1 MDTTNP
7 ALELAEN
14 FINQTNCSV
23 FLTGKAGTGKTTFL
37 RQLQNTCSKN
47 MVVVAPTGV
56 AAINAGGM
64 TLHSL
69 FQLPFGLYTPERK
82 NYFGN
87 DNLLINDANTLL
99 SNLRMSKTK
108 IDLFKEME
116 LLIIDEVS
124 MLRCDLLDEID
135 MILKHYR
142 YNSKPFGG
150 VQVLFIGDLYQ
161 LPPVVNDNEW
171 NILSEFYETPFFFTA
186 KVLKDHPPLYI
197 ELQKIYRQNEE
208 SFISLLNKIR
218 NNNLDEEGYELLNQ
232 RRGAWNDDMDDY
244 IVLTTH
250 NKIADETNI
259 QHLQRL
265 EAEKYIFKASIKDD
279 FNQYAYPTEINLE
292 LKAGAR
298 IMFIKNDTGEERRY
312 FNGKLATV
320 NRIKG
325 EEIYVRFDD
334 NRDEMLLEKETW
346 KNNRYKLNTETN
358 RIEEEEIGSF
368 TQYPI
373 RLAWAITIHKSQG
386 LTFEKAVIDAGRSFA
401 PGQVYVALSR
411 CTTLE
416 GMILKSTITPQSV
429 TTDERVIRYTQNA
442 FDEDILLNVFK
453 AEQKIFLKSKLLQ
466 TFDFVKI
473 EQHLKSFRARNSGKK
488 TPNEAAQKEWIAAL
502 VKSINE
508 QHPVA
513 KKFKIQLELLIN
525 EAEGTDDSAALK
537 QRVEKAVD
545 YFSEIIKSRMLQPT
559 QLYLEIL
566 KNATRVKKYRS
577 EVVHIETQLLLLAKK
592 FSSIQYG
599 NIEFKFPEFIYHK
612 TTLSEE
618 KAKGEK
624 GSSAKESV
632 LLFKSGK
639 TIAEVASERNM
650 AVTTIE
656 GHLAIGVQDGEIEI
670 ENIVS
675 EEKIKKILEV
685 LNANT
690 FDTLAPHKE
699 ILGPSISWGEF
710 RCVIAYQKRMVAAGN

>member
-47 MVVVAPTGV
+47 MVIVAPTGV

-142 YNSKPFGG
+142 YNQKPFGG

-171 NILSEFYETPFFFTA
+171 NILSEFYETPFFFSA

-208 SFISLLNKIR
+208 SFILLLNKIR
-218 NNNLDEEGYELLNQ
+218 NNNLDEDGYELLNQ

-265 EAEKYIFKASIKDD
+265 EAEKYIFKATIKDD

-292 LKAGAR
+292 LKEGAR

-320 NRIKG
+320 SRIKG
-325 EEIYVRFDD
+325 EDIYVKFDD
-334 NRDEMLLEKETW
+334 SRDEMLLEKETW

-429 TTDERVIRYTQNA
+429 TTDDRVIRYTQNA
-442 FDEDILLNVFK
+442 FNEDILLNVFQ
-453 AEQKIFLKSKLLQ
+453 AEQKVFLKNKLLQ
-466 TFDFVKI
+466 TFDFKKI
-473 EQHLKSFRARNSGKK
+473 EQELRSFKDNNRAKK
-488 TPNEAAQKEWIAAL
+488 IPTEAAEKEWINTL
-502 VKSINE
+502 VKTIDE
-508 QHPVA
+508 HQPIA
-513 KKFKIQLELLIN
+513 EKFKMQLELLIN
-525 EAEGTDDSAALK
+525 QEDLANIKL
-537 QRVEKAVD
+537 RVEKAVD
-545 YFSEIIKSRMLQPT
+545 YFSEIIRCKLIQPT

-566 KNATRVKKYRS
+566 KKATKVKKYRG

-592 FSSIQYG
+592 FSGIQYG
-599 NIEFKFPEFIYHK
+599 DIEFKFPEFIYHK
-612 TTLSEE
+612 TKLPEE
-618 KAKGEK
+618 KPKGEK

-632 LLFKSGK
+632 LLFIGGK
-639 TIAEVASERNM
+639 TIAEVAAERNM

-656 GHLAIGVQDGEIEI
+656 GHLAAGVQDGEIEI
-670 ENIVS
+670 ESIVS
-675 EEKIKKILEV
+675 EEKIKKVLEV
-685 LNANT
+685 LNTNT
-690 FDTLAPHKE
+690 FDTLVPYKE
-699 ILGPSISWGEF
+699 ILGSSISWGEF
-710 RCVIAYQKRMVAAGN
+710 RCVLAYQKKMVNG